1 MIRMLCIHRIST
13 TNSIYQVLL
22 QLRSERLNA
31 QGTPV
36 SSSDDSESE
45 EEQSDASESEL
56 DLDSYYFL
64 QVRRQTQINFF

>member
-1 MIRMLCIHRIST
+1 MW
-13 TNSIYQVLL
+13 QVLL

-36 SSSDDSESE
+36 SSSDESESE

-64 QVRRQTQINFF
+64 QVWRQILINLF

>member
-1 MIRMLCIHRIST
+1 M
-13 TNSIYQVLL
+13 LL

-31 QGTPV
+31 QGVPA

-56 DLDSYYFL
+56 DLESYYFL
-64 QVRRQTQINFF
+64 QVWVDAPSVSYRRVLWCIIRVCI

>member
-1 MIRMLCIHRIST
+1 M
-13 TNSIYQVLL
+13 LL

-31 QGTPV
+31 QGAPA

-64 QVRRQTQINFF
+64 QVWTDTQSNHLQKSAVVYQ

>member
-1 MIRMLCIHRIST
+1 
-13 TNSIYQVLL
+13 LL

-64 QVRRQTQINFF
+64 QVWRQTQINLF

>member
-1 MIRMLCIHRIST
+1 M
-13 TNSIYQVLL
+13 LL

-31 QGTPV
+31 QGAPI

-64 QVRRQTQINFF
+64 QVWLDRDLLPPRML

>member
-1 MIRMLCIHRIST
+1 
-13 TNSIYQVLL
+13 VLL

-31 QGTPV
+31 QGAPI

-64 QVRRQTQINFF
+64 QVWLERDPALSQNFYSI

>member
-1 MIRMLCIHRIST
+1 
-13 TNSIYQVLL
+13 VLL
-22 QLRSERLNA
+22 QLRSERLNS
-31 QGTPV
+31 QGAPI

-64 QVRRQTQINFF
+64 QVWLVRDPLSQKCCKEHLKNIFEM

>member
-1 MIRMLCIHRIST
+1 M
-13 TNSIYQVLL
+13 L

-31 QGTPV
+31 QGAPA

-64 QVRRQTQINFF
+64 QVWANVWTLSGYKVTDMVTVQTFEVIPD